1 MKSLARAT
9 LIAFACAML
18 ASAAGAQSQGPNA
31 PGTIANDATVGT
43 LPWTLLANA
52 AVSDNMYTQVAPGGM
67 PSQYLKVTNFGFAV
81 PPAAV
86 IDGITVSVERRSAAG
101 LISDFS
107 ARIVKG
113 GVIGATEKA
122 IAGTWATTDTV
133 VNYGGNTDLWGET
146 WTAADINSSAFGFVL
161 SATDNVD
168 VAAVDA
174 ISITVTYSLCGDNQI
189 GLSEDCDDGN
199 TANGDCCSSTCQFDA
214 MGTACLNDGNPC
226 NGNETCDGAGNC
238 ESVVGPPPGC
248 RTSAKGLLLYKDNLT
263 NSKDKLVWKWIK
275 GQATSFAEL
284 GVPTGTTVYTLCLYA
299 GTAALGDVTIASGSN
314 WAVLGANKGYKY
326 KDKTGSSDGVTKA
339 ILKANLSDKSKA
351 LVKGKGEGLP
361 DLTTPFAT
369 PVTVQLHNSSN
380 NVCFTNTL
388 TNVKKNIVGQ
398 FKAKAP

>member
-1 MKSLARAT
+1 MKSLARST

-52 AVSDNMYTQVAPGGM
+52 AASDNMYTQVAPGGM
-67 PSQYLKVTNFGFAV
+67 PSQYLKVTNFGFV
-81 PPAAV
+81 IPPAAV

-133 VNYGGNTDLWGET
+133 VNYGGNSDLWGES

-168 VAAVDA
+168 VAAVDF
-174 ISITVTYSLCGDNQI
+174 ISITVTYSLCGDSQI
-189 GLSEDCDDGN
+189 GLSEECDDGN

-214 MGTACLNDGNPC
+214 PGTACLDDGNPC
-226 NGNETCDGAGNC
+226 NGSETCVAGRC
-238 ESVVGPPPGC
+238 QAGSEFATFFDFFWREDEPWVVLQLPSGRRTAVPASWTDLPTESFS
-248 RTSAKGLLLYKDNLT
+248 RAEKASELL
-263 NSKDKLVWKWIK
+263 
-275 GQATSFAEL
+275 
-284 GVPTGTTVYTLCLYA
+284 P
-299 GTAALGDVTIASGSN
+299 AALFELVRYCQTHRGPKN
-314 WAVLGANKGYKY
+314 GAR
-326 KDKTGSSDGVTKA
+326 
-339 ILKANLSDKSKA
+339 I
-351 LVKGKGEGLP
+351 
-361 DLTTPFAT
+361 TPKRIRK
-369 PVTVQLHNSSN
+369 Q
-380 NVCFTNTL
+380 
-388 TNVKKNIVGQ
+388 K
-398 FKAKAP
+398 